1 MNLGDKIYNLRKKH
15 GLSQEEL
22 ANKLNVTR
30 QTVSKWELSQSVPDT
45 NSLLEMSKLF
55 DVSLDE
61 LTSSESKPTSKKSE
75 EYIDLQEQKPRR
87 WLFII
92 LIIVAL
98 AIVVLLVDKYINYRK
113 NKAET
118 NPIKEIFDNA
128 TNTIKNN
135 SISNSR
141 YELYIGT
148 EYGSSV
154 SSLLDLV
161 IKNNKTNKEHLLT
174 VKYKDIETTDPEEIK
189 NLKKNFDVFTKY
201 ETSLDY
207 DENNLAKVVTI
218 EDLTDDET
226 SNKGATNNNYVDNS
240 NGTNYIEEAKEEQKR
255 QTDEMNK
262 KVFNSSYEFYSGSQN
277 GFFLKGLCDKTITN
291 NNKGERLVTI
301 SYNGI
306 NYSSESDINNFRTKL
321 SDWTDYN
328 VSLSYDNDGYVY
340 LVSIN

>member
-30 QTVSKWELSQSVPDT
+30 QTVSKWELSQSMPDT

-55 DVSLDE
+55 EVNLDE
-61 LTSSESKPTSKKSE
+61 LTSSESKHTNKNTE
-75 EYIDLQEQKPRR
+75 EYVDLQEQKPRR

-92 LIIVAL
+92 LIIIAL
-98 AIVVLLVDKYINYRK
+98 AIIVLLVDKYISYRK
-113 NKAET
+113 NKTET

-128 TNTIKNN
+128 NSAIKNN

-148 EYGSSV
+148 EYGNSV

-207 DENNLAKVVTI
+207 DENNLASVITI
-218 EDLTDDET
+218 EDLTNDET
-226 SNKGATNNNYVDNS
+226 SNTDATNENYINNDNGNS
-240 NGTNYIEEAKEEQKR
+240 YIEEAKEEQKR

-262 KVFNSSYEFYSGSQN
+262 KIFNSSYEFYSGSQN
-277 GFFLKGLCDKTITN
+277 GFFLKGLCDKVITN
-291 NNKGERLVTI
+291 NNKGEHLVTI
-301 SYNGI
+301 SFNGI
-306 NYSSESDINNFRTKL
+306 SYSSEADINSLRTKL

-328 VSLSYDNDGYVY
+328 VSVSYDNDGYVY
-340 LVSIN
+340 LVSIS